1 MVHLVATFCRVALG
15 DNNNFNL
22 FDGWIAMTDNVF
34 SLSVVPKVFEY
45 LEHVEKA
52 REHFANGNQ

>member
-22 FDGWIAMTDNVF
+22 FDGWIAMTE
-34 SLSVVPKVFEY
+34 VVPKVFEY

>member
-1 MVHLVATFCRVALG
+1 MALG
-15 DNNNFNL
+15 DNSYFNL

>member
-1 MVHLVATFCRVALG
+1 MALG

>member
-15 DNNNFNL
+15 DNSYFNL